1 MKLSIGAGIVTFN
14 PDIDKLRSTLILLK
28 DQVECIYIADNASEN
43 FSEISEMTF
52 ALKGEGC
59 TINLMAGETNAGV
72 AGGLNRIM
80 KAASEEGK
88 KWVLT
93 LDQDSC
99 PDKDLVK
106 GLSQGT
112 KFERIGI
119 ICPRIKDINSGRI
132 LVNFGEDTSKN
143 DKKYQTLH
151 SCITAGSM
159 INLEAWNTVG
169 GYDEYLFM
177 DYVDF
182 DYSIR
187 LRKSGYRILQCNQII
202 MEHEVGNTEVHRFL
216 FKKVGVM
223 NHSAMRKYYI
233 TRNRIYC
240 SYKYYRRFGFRNI
253 VGIVKTIV
261 LILCYEEDKKHKLS
275 SVIRGVK
282 DGIRDSKQFRGRD
295 K

>member
-14 PDIDKLRSTLILLK
+14 PDINKLKSTLMLLGP
-28 DQVECIYIADNASEN
+28 QVDCVYIADNASEN
-43 FSEISEMTF
+43 YSDIADMIAALSSEGSSV
-52 ALKGEGC
+52 K
-59 TINLMAGETNAGV
+59 LMPGETNTGV

-80 KAASEEGK
+80 KAALEDGK
-88 KWVLT
+88 EWVLT
-93 LDQDSC
+93 LDQDSQ
-99 PDKDLVK
+99 PEKDLVK
-106 GLSQGT
+106 GLCRAT

-159 INLEAWNTVG
+159 INLEAWKAVG

>member
-1 MKLSIGAGIVTFN
+1 MKLSIDAGIVTFN

-52 ALKGEGC
+52 ALKSEGC
-59 TINLMAGETNAGV
+59 TINLMAGETNSGV

-99 PDKDLVK
+99 PDQDLVK

>member
-52 ALKGEGC
+52 ALKSEGC

-106 GLSQGT
+106 GLSKGT
-112 KFERIGI
+112 KFEKIGI

-182 DYSIR
+182 DYTIR

>member
-52 ALKGEGC
+52 ALKSEGC
-59 TINLMAGETNAGV
+59 TINLMAGETNSGV

-106 GLSQGT
+106 GLSQGA

-143 DKKYQTLH
+143 DKRYQTLH

>member
-52 ALKGEGC
+52 ALKSEGC
-59 TINLMAGETNAGV
+59 TINLMSGETNAGV

-80 KAASEEGK
+80 KVASEEGK

-182 DYSIR
+182 GYSIR

-240 SYKYYRRFGFRNI
+240 SYKYYRKFGFRNI

>member
-14 PDIDKLRSTLILLK
+14 PDIDKLKSTLMLLSP
-28 DQVECIYIADNASEN
+28 QVDCVYIADNASEN
-43 FSEISEMTF
+43 YSDIADMIAALSSEGSSV
-52 ALKGEGC
+52 K
-59 TINLMAGETNAGV
+59 LMPGETNTGV

-80 KAASEEGK
+80 KAALEDGK
-88 KWVLT
+88 EWVLT
-93 LDQDSC
+93 LDQDSQ
-99 PDKDLVK
+99 PEKDLVK
-106 GLSQGT
+106 GLCRAT

-240 SYKYYRRFGFRNI
+240 SYKYYKRFGFRNI

-261 LILCYEEDKKHKLS
+261 LILCYEEDKKHKLC

>member
-112 KFERIGI
+112 KFEKIGI

-261 LILCYEEDKKHKLS
+261 LILCYEEDKQHKLS

>member
-52 ALKGEGC
+52 VLKGEGC
-59 TINLMAGETNAGV
+59 TINLTAGETNAGV

-80 KAASEEGK
+80 KVASEEGK

-112 KFERIGI
+112 KFEKIGI

-253 VGIVKTIV
+253 VGIIKTIV

-282 DGIRDSKQFRGRD
+282 DGIRDSKQFRGCD

>member
-59 TINLMAGETNAGV
+59 TINLMEGETNAGV

-240 SYKYYRRFGFRNI
+240 SYKYYRKFGFRNI

-261 LILCYEEDKKHKLS
+261 LILCYEEDKKNKLS
-275 SVIRGVK
+275 SVFRGVK

>member
-59 TINLMAGETNAGV
+59 TINLMAGETNSGV

-112 KFERIGI
+112 KFEKIGI

-159 INLEAWNTVG
+159 INLEAWKAVG

-182 DYSIR
+182 DYTIR